1 MAIFNKILG
10 DCVIIYK
17 DAYGKNRL
25 ISGDA
30 DALFYDWWHECNY
43 VGSNDAPVVYASC
56 CGVEVKCSVFEEYMA
71 MIGKIVGSCKDID
84 KEE

>member
-1 MAIFNKILG
+1 MAIFNKVLD

-25 ISGDA
+25 ISGNA

-43 VGSNDAPVVYASC
+43 VGAMMLQSFMLLAMASKLNA
-56 CGVEVKCSVFEEYMA
+56 VSLKNTWQ
-71 MIGKIVGSCKDID
+71 
-84 KEE
+84 